1 VTEAGG
7 DALPAAAKRVQDAL
21 LDLGVQTSVVVVA
34 DSARTAAQ
42 AAAAVGAEVGQI
54 VKSLVFLVDDA
65 PALVLVSG
73 SNRLDTTKLAAL
85 AHGKVERADADLVRL
100 ATGFAIGGVPPIA
113 HARPLPVWCD
123 ADLLRFDTVWAA
135 AGTPHAVFPVEPGE
149 LVRVTDATVA
159 DLRVED

>member
-1 VTEAGG
+1 VTEAR
-7 DALPAAAKRVQDAL
+7 DALPPAARRVQDAL
-21 LDLGVQTSVVVVA
+21 HDLGVQTHVVVVA
-34 DSARTAAQ
+34 DSARTAEE

-54 VKSLVFLVDDA
+54 VKSLVFLVDGD

-73 SNRLDTTKLAAL
+73 SNRLDTRKLAAL
-85 AHGKVERADADLVRL
+85 AHGKVERADADVVRS

-135 AGTPHAVFPVEPGE
+135 AGTPHAVFPVAPGE

-159 DLRVED
+159 DLRVEA